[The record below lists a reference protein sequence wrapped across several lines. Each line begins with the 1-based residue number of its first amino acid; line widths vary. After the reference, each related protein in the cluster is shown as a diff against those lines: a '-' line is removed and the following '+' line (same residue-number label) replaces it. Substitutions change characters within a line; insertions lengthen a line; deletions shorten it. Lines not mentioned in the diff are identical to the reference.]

1 MRKCFPI
8 IPICFQKFKI
18 RLKQQI
24 HWKRTLKK
32 LETGL
37 NNGKW
42 LLIQT
47 QQNMLKK
54 SFFKKTR
61 ESFHS
66 TFYFS
71 KFVVT
76 KVQSHKHLWHKL
88 DKKLGIK
95 DRHKDKFAKVNR
107 WIGILKK
114 LNGFLLRH
122 SFVLFTNSLYDLT

>member
-1 MRKCFPI
+1 MFPDDTFLFSKVQN
-8 IPICFQKFKI
+8 P
-18 RLKQQI
+18 LETAN
-24 HWKRTLKK
+24 TLKK
-32 LETGL
+32 DLEKTRDWVEQWKMAFNPDTTKHAQEVL
-37 NNGKW
+37 F
-42 LLIQT
+42 
-47 QQNMLKK
+47 
-54 SFFKKTR
+54 SKKTR

-107 WIGILKK
+107 
-114 LNGFLLRH
+114 
-122 SFVLFTNSLYDLT
+122 